1 MVNINLRTICNSDAE
16 FLYSLMNT
24 DSILDALNEVPSELR
39 DWEMA
44 IREWSVDRDE
54 ENYIIT
60 HDGAPIGWLSVNN
73 LSSPDKMAYLKMA
86 VILPKH
92 QSKGIGHYA
101 IDQVVKQ
108 LTTRNYAKIALY
120 TDQSN
125 QKAQAC
131 YKKCGF
137 ATIETLTQKMSN
149 GKLVPRIKME
159 RIL

>member
-1 MVNINLRTICNSDAE
+1 MNNINLRAICNSDAE

-24 DSILDALNEVPSELR
+24 HSILDVLHEVPTELR

-44 IREWSVDRDE
+44 IREWSVDSDE

-60 HDGAPIGWLSVNN
+60 DSGRSIGWLSVNN
-73 LSSPDKMAYLKMA
+73 LSSSDKIAYLKMA
-86 VILPKH
+86 VVLPEY
-92 QSKGIGHYA
+92 QSKGIGRYA
-101 IDQVVKQ
+101 IGQVIKQ
-108 LTTRNYAKIALY
+108 LTARNYTKIALY

-125 QKAQAC
+125 LKAQGC

-137 ATIETLTQKMSN
+137 VTVETLTQKMSN
-149 GKLVPRIKME
+149 GKSVPRVKME

>member
-1 MVNINLRTICNSDAE
+1 MNNINLRAICNSDAE

-24 DSILDALNEVPSELR
+24 HSILDVLNEVPTKLR
-39 DWEMA
+39 DWEIA
-44 IREWSVDRDE
+44 VREWGVDSDE

-73 LSSPDKMAYLKMA
+73 LSSSDKIAYLKMA
-86 VILPKH
+86 AVLPEY

-101 IDQVVKQ
+101 IGQVVKQ
-108 LTTRNYAKIALY
+108 LAARNYAKIALY

-131 YKKCGF
+131 YEKCGF
-137 ATIETLTQKMSN
+137 TVVDTLTQEMSN
-149 GKLVPRIKME
+149 GKSVARVKME